1 MDASDSSVV
10 AVFGANDP
18 APGEAAY
25 EMARRVG
32 AALAGLGYAVA
43 NGGYGG
49 TMEAS
54 ARGAKEAGGHTIGV
68 TCRVWRAEP
77 NPWIDRAV
85 VTASLMQRVRTLID
99 VGRAGYVVLP
109 GATGTLVE
117 LATAW
122 EMIGKGMLDRR
133 PIVCLGEFWR
143 PVIRLMGA
151 ARPRSAALVAVADG
165 VEDLPRYFLPRP
177 SGG

>member
-1 MDASDSSVV
+1 MDAPDSSVV

-25 EMARRVG
+25 ELARRVG
-32 AALAGLGYAVA
+32 ATLAGLGYAVA

-54 ARGAKEAGGHTIGV
+54 ARGAKETGGHTIGV

-77 NPWIDRAV
+77 NRWIDRAI

-99 VGRAGYVVLP
+99 VGQAGYVVLP

-122 EMIGKGMLDRR
+122 EMIGKGLLDRR
-133 PIVCLGEFWR
+133 PIVCTGEFWR
-143 PVIRLMGA
+143 PLIQLMGA
-151 ARPRSAALVAVADG
+151 ARPRSTALVAIAEG
-165 VEDLPRYFLPRP
+165 VEDLSRHFPPRR
-177 SGG
+177 SGR